1 MTGYAL
7 HPEAYN
13 DIDEIR
19 EYIANDSPDAADR
32 VVRDIFDGVRALVPF
47 PHQGYRRPNL
57 TSRLLRFELVREYRR
72 SRYGWWLS
80 STGGGTP
87 AL

>member
-19 EYIANDSPDAADR
+19 AWIAR
-32 VVRDIFDGVRALVPF
+32 VVAAI
-47 PHQGYRRPNL
+47 
-57 TSRLLRFELVREYRR
+57 LRGRE
-72 SRYGWWLS
+72 
-80 STGGGTP
+80 
-87 AL
+87 